1 MTAKVDD
8 VPVARSKMF
17 RLLSY
22 AGQILGG
29 GIIGLGSYK
38 LIALPPEQ
46 IALIG
51 TLITLVT
58 WLSEEALTLPPRE
71 TKLGGI
77 VHGAMRI
84 ISFVGFVLA
93 LISLIELNKG

>member
-1 MTAKVDD
+1 MSTKVDE
-8 VPVARSKMF
+8 VPVARPKLL

-29 GIIGLGSYK
+29 GIIGLGGYK

-58 WLSEEALTLPPRE
+58 WLSEETLTLPPRE
-71 TKLGGI
+71 TKLGAL
-77 VHGAMRI
+77 VHGGLRT
-84 ISFVGFVLA
+84 ISFIGFVLA
-93 LISLIELNKG
+93 LISLGELNRS